1 MDIDALLLETL
12 RTVAQERSVPRAAAA
27 LHVHRTV
34 ISRRL
39 SLLEGRLGIELVQ
52 GGGGELIL
60 TPAAQILVA
69 ESERMHEH
77 GERAVNRARRAAARF
92 ATPSRTLSIAVLDG
106 RISPELAALRAALTS
121 PARPVHFRRYPYADL
136 LETVRDG
143 RCELAVTWL
152 PISETALR
160 GLRAAV
166 WRRFPRVVLAP
177 ADHQLAA
184 ASSCLLSHLANQP
197 LVGFDIRL
205 DGRAASYWTLGRH
218 RDTRRSGAGLLR
230 CRSQHL
236 AEHYELVAAGVA
248 LAVAP
253 APLADPDDPRYVAV
267 PVRDLSPATRLI
279 VWNAA
284 HEHRLAPLVRRF
296 VATQEPLP

>member
-1 MDIDALLLETL
+1 MDIDALLLKTL
-12 RTVAQERSVPRAAAA
+12 RMVDQKRSIPGAAAA

-39 SLLEGRLGIELVQ
+39 SLLEGHLGIELVQ
-52 GGGGELIL
+52 RGGGELIL

-77 GERAVNRARRAAARF
+77 SKRAVNRARRAAARF
-92 ATPSRTLSIAVLDG
+92 ATPSRTLGVAVLDG

-121 PARPVHFRRYPYADL
+121 PTRRVCFHRYPYADL
-136 LETVRDG
+136 LEAVRDG

-152 PISETALR
+152 PITGTALR

-177 ADHQLAA
+177 ADHPLAA
-184 ASSCLLSHLANQP
+184 ASSCLLSHLVDQP
-197 LVGFDIRL
+197 LVGFDVRL
-205 DGRAASYWTLGRH
+205 DRRAASYWTLGRH
-218 RDTRRSGAGLLR
+218 GDGSGTGLLR

-236 AEHYELVAAGVA
+236 DEHYDLVAAGVA

-284 HEHRLAPLVRRF
+284 HDHRLAPLVRRF
-296 VATQEPLP
+296 LARQDPDS